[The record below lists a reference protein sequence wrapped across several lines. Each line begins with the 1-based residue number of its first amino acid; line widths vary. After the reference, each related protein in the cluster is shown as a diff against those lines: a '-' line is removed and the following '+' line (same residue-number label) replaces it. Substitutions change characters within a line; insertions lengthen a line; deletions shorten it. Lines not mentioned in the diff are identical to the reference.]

1 MAKNT
6 ATKPTPAPASIAS
19 GESEINILRATLA
32 EREAEIERLTVAL
45 QSAPVSEPIRL
56 GDSEFSAA
64 TLAKILANARSEAFR
79 VLDKSATVSA
89 IRYGA
94 AKGGGKQ
101 MTVTEANFVPKTDAE
116 KLAVRRFIAGYR
128 LALTLQA
135 K

>member
-1 MAKNT
+1 MGK
-6 ATKPTPAPASIAS
+6 
-19 GESEINILRATLA
+19 
-32 EREAEIERLTVAL
+32 
-45 QSAPVSEPIRL
+45 
-56 GDSEFSAA
+56 
-64 TLAKILANARSEAFR
+64 ARSEGCG
-79 VLDKSATVSA
+79 VGDKSATVSA
-89 IRYGA
+89 VRYGA

>member
-1 MAKNT
+1 M
-6 ATKPTPAPASIAS
+6 ATKTKPQDASVVA
-19 GESEINILRATLA
+19 GESEIDILRATLA

-45 QSAPVSEPIRL
+45 QSVPAPEPIRL
-56 GDSEFSAA
+56 GDAEFSPA

-89 IRYGA
+89 VRYGA

>member
-6 ATKPTPAPASIAS
+6 ATKPKPAAVVT
-19 GESEINILRATLA
+19 GESENDILRATLA

-45 QSAPVSEPIRL
+45 QSATSPESIRL
-56 GDSEFSAA
+56 GDAEFQPAA
-64 TLAKILANARSEAFR
+64 LARILANARSEAFR

-89 IRYGA
+89 VRYGA